1 MKLVPSFN
9 MPPSVVS
16 VTVDP
21 TVCAIAIFNS
31 FFDDP
36 PNETTVTMLVFSL
49 TLLRRIQNLPPASN
63 AIGTL
68 LSCSMNCWL
77 SL

>member
-1 MKLVPSFN
+1 MKFIPPLNTLPILVKVTVK
-9 MPPSVVS
+9 PSVR
-16 VTVDP
+16 
-21 TVCAIAIFNS
+21 AIAIFNP
-31 FFDDP
+31 FRDDP
-36 PNETTVTMLVFSL
+36 TNETTVAMLIF
-49 TLLRRIQNLPPASN
+49 IQNLPPASN